1 MKPTVNGLLVID
13 KPTGIT
19 SRAAVDEIQRW
30 LPQGTRI
37 GHAGTLD
44 PLATGV
50 LVMCLG
56 ACTRLI
62 EYVQRMEKVYRAK
75 IRLGARSDTDDIC
88 GAITPASNVVPPA
101 QNVLVA
107 ELDKFTGTIEQVP
120 PAFSATHVA
129 GRRAHVLARRGQ
141 QVQLAARPVDV
152 HAIDIVQYA
161 YPFLEIDVRCGKG
174 TYIRSLA
181 RDLGENLGCGGL
193 IQGLRRTR
201 VGPFKVQEA
210 GSLTSGATVLETHLL
225 PMIRAVS
232 ELSQLVLDPAAIT
245 RLRQGQ
251 EVPVPNDFS
260 AVNRQEIAIVDDSK
274 ELAAVGL
281 YEPST
286 NLIRPLKVT
295 IVK

>member
-19 SRAAVDEIQRW
+19 SRATVDEIQRW

-141 QVQLAARPVDV
+141 QVQLAARPVDI
-152 HAIDIVQYA
+152 HAIDIVQYV

-201 VGPFKVQEA
+201 VGPFKVEEA
-210 GSLTSGATVLETHLL
+210 GSLASGATVLETHLL